1 MHYQPKPIATD
12 GVELDPALILQIE
25 LLAAHVHDLWAERR
39 IAEGR
44 VLGDGR
50 DDALLTHPC
59 LVPYDELPESEKEYD
74 RQIVAGLLKA
84 VIKLGFRVF
93 PASRDSG

>member
-1 MHYQPKPIATD
+1 MSYQPKPIATD
-12 GVELDPALILQIE
+12 GVELDPELILQIE

-39 IAEGR
+39 MAEGR
-44 VLGDGR
+44 VLGDGG
-50 DDALLTHPC
+50 DDVLLTHSC

-74 RQIVAGLLKA
+74 RQIVTGLLKA